1 MKLLFQ
7 RILPLLALALFS
19 PDLMAQVR
27 HTISGQIRDAKTGE
41 SLIGATIRVKEK
53 PDQGTAANEY
63 GFYSLTLPEGDY
75 TVIATSM
82 GFMEKE
88 ISISLKKDL
97 KQDIA
102 LGAQGKELKEVQVS
116 ARARDENVRSAQ
128 MGVEKLNM
136 KEINQIP
143 VLFGERDLLKA
154 VQYLP
159 GVKSAGDGNSGFFVR
174 GGSADQNLILLDEAL
189 VYNPSHLLGFFSTFN
204 SDAIKDATLYK
215 GNMPAQYGGR
225 LSSAMDIK
233 MKDGNDQDYHVNGGI
248 GLIASRL
255 SVEGPIVKDKGSFLV
270 SGRRTYADVFL
281 KLSPDST
288 INRNQ
293 LYFYDLNLK
302 ASYKFGENDRVF
314 LSGYFGKDKLGLA
327 DLFGFTWG
335 NSTGTLRWNHVFGPR
350 VFSNTSIIY
359 NDYRYDI
366 DLHVFT
372 VKGMIQSRIRD
383 WSFKEEISFFPNNKN
398 SIRAGLNVVRHSILP
413 GIYSGDFTL
422 PDVPESQ
429 SWEEAAFIQNS
440 WKATSR
446 LNVDYGIRVSAFQA
460 MGGATPYYKM
470 DESGGIIDTMRYG
483 AGEIAASYVVPE
495 PRVSGSYRLNEKS
508 SIKAAYARNAQYLH
522 LLSTSASS
530 NPTDKWVP
538 SNNVIKPEISD
549 QVSVGYFRNFAD
561 NKYEFSVETYY
572 KQMQNQIDY
581 KDGANVLSNEPLEPQ
596 LLFGVGRAYG
606 LEFLLRKRAGKFTG
620 WISYTLARSERQ
632 IDGINNGDWY
642 AARQDRTHD
651 ISLVGIYQMNERL
664 NLSATFVYY
673 TGNAVSFPAGK
684 YEVDNRIIYYYTER
698 NGYRMPAYNRLD
710 LSATYQFK
718 PKGKFNSELAVGLYN
733 AYGRQNAYAI
743 TFQQDPDDPSRT
755 QAVQTALFRFVPSIS
770 YNFKF

>member
-1 MKLLFQ
+1 MTLFIRRLL
-7 RILPLLALALFS
+7 PGLALLLLS
-19 PDLMAQVR
+19 PSLMAQVR
-27 HTISGQIRDAKTGE
+27 HTLSGYIRDGKSGE
-41 SLIGATIRVKEK
+41 NLIGATIRVKDK
-53 PDQGTAANEY
+53 PDQGAVANEY

-75 TVIATSM
+75 TFIASSL
-82 GFMEKE
+82 GFANKE
-88 ISISLKKDL
+88 LNISLKKDV
-97 KQDIA
+97 KQDIT
-102 LGAQGKELKEVQVS
+102 LGTEGKELQEVQVT
-116 ARARDENVRSAQ
+116 ARAKDENVRSAQ

-136 KEINQIP
+136 KEVNMIP

-159 GVKSAGDGNSGFFVR
+159 GVKSAGEGNSGFFVR

-233 MKDGNDQDYHVNGGI
+233 MKDGNDQSYHVNGGI
-248 GLIASRL
+248 GLISSRL

-270 SGRRTYADVFL
+270 SGRRTYADLFL
-281 KLSPDST
+281 KLSPDSS

-302 ASYKFGENDRVF
+302 ASYKLGDNDRVF
-314 LSGYFGKDKLGLA
+314 LSGYFGRDKLGLA

-350 VFSNTSIIY
+350 FFSNTSVIY
-359 NDYRYDI
+359 NDYQYDVN
-366 DLHVFT
+366 LSVNT
-372 VKGMIQSRIRD
+372 LEGKIQSRIRD
-383 WSFKEEISFFPNNKN
+383 WSFKEELSFFPNSKN
-398 SIRAGLNVVRHSILP
+398 SLRAGLNVVHHSILP
-413 GIYSGDFTL
+413 GLFSGDFTL
-422 PDVPESQ
+422 PDIPEAE
-429 SWEEAAFIQNS
+429 SWEEAIFVQNS
-440 WKATSR
+440 WKANPR
-446 LNVDYGIRVSAFQA
+446 LNVDYGFRLSAFQA
-460 MGGATPYYKM
+460 MGGDAPYYNL
-470 DESGGIIDTMRYG
+470 DESGAIIDTMRYG
-483 AGEIAASYVVPE
+483 AGEIAKAYFVPE
-495 PRVSGSYRLNEKS
+495 PRVSASYRLNDQS
-508 SIKAAYARNAQYLH
+508 SIKAAYARNAQFLH
-522 LLSTSASS
+522 LLSTSAAS

-538 SNNVIKPEISD
+538 SNNVIKPEIAD
-549 QVSVGYFRNFAD
+549 QVSIGYFRNFAD
-561 NKYEFSVETYY
+561 NKFEFSVETYY
-572 KQMQNQIDY
+572 KHMQNQIDY

-596 LLFGVGRAYG
+596 LLFGIGRAYG
-606 LEFLLRKRAGKFTG
+606 LEFLLRKRVGKFTG
-620 WISYTLARSERQ
+620 WVSYTLSRSERQ
-632 IDGINNGDWY
+632 IDGINHDSWY

-651 ISLVGIYQMNERL
+651 ISLVGIYQFNERL
-664 NLSATFVYY
+664 NFSATFVYY

-684 YEVDNRIIYYYTER
+684 YEVDNRVIFYYTER

-718 PKGKFNSELAVGLYN
+718 PKKNFSSELAFGLYN

-743 TFQQDPDDPSRT
+743 TFREDPDDASRT
-755 QAVQTALFRFVPSIS
+755 QAVQTALFRWVPSVS